1 MVNGGIRLIARRP
14 YRSAMV
20 RLARVFSLIPSLSI
34 KKACVDAETFAFQ
47 VLVFSFSRRLSG
59 VVEVAKERRIPRN
72 KRNGFSVVL
81 ARLEDAALVHSQRR
95 KGRAGQTTSDRRQ
108 EPRPK
113 DVLHDRRRNRH

>member
-1 MVNGGIRLIARRP
+1 
-14 YRSAMV
+14 MV

-47 VLVFSFSRRLSG
+47 VLVFSVSRRLSG

-81 ARLEDAALVHSQRR
+81 ATAGGCGSRSFATPERTC
-95 KGRAGQTTSDRRQ
+95 RANDFGSASRTTA
-108 EPRPK
+108 
-113 DVLHDRRRNRH
+113 